1 MLLPIIICSFHLFVV
16 TTLYDKLVGRFL
28 RSSGLVTESGL
39 APRGNRAGSAD
50 GGLAFAAAVG
60 VIAGVHDRTADRR
73 SPTHVTFTAGLT
85 DFDVF
90 MVEVTD
96 LTDGSHAGSGDVAKL
111 A

>member
-1 MLLPIIICSFHLFVV
+1 MWPTKSGKIVEERSSLEDLLFAGFIHLLNSLEQFRLHERSFFNASAIIICSFHLFVV

-60 VIAGVHDRTADRR
+60 
-73 SPTHVTFTAGLT
+73 
-85 DFDVF
+85 
-90 MVEVTD
+90 
-96 LTDGSHAGSGDVAKL
+96 
-111 A
+111 